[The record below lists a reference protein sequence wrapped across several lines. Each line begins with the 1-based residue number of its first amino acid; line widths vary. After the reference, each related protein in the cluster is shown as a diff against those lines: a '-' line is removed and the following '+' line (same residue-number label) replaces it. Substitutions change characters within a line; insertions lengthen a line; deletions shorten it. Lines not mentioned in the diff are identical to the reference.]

1 MLLIEL
7 KEKEIYYKLLNLN
20 KIFINYFKLE
30 KFIETTILMNPKEL
44 INPKQYLGE
53 INKIYFKKSHIHQP
67 SI

>member
-1 MLLIEL
+1 ML
-7 KEKEIYYKLLNLN
+7 K
-20 KIFINYFKLE
+20 

-53 INKIYFKKSHIHQP
+53 INKIYLKKSHIHQP